1 MASDQRTPKDR
12 TTHSRAP
19 GNHPEL
25 LEGVLRREDV
35 RSVASDLEVQLIS
48 GGCTASATQTFETRE
63 AQSDP
68 LRPATR

>member
-19 GNHPEL
+19 GNHPGFSKACS
-25 LEGVLRREDV
+25 GVRMCV
-35 RSVASDLEVQLIS
+35 PSPATSKYMLIS